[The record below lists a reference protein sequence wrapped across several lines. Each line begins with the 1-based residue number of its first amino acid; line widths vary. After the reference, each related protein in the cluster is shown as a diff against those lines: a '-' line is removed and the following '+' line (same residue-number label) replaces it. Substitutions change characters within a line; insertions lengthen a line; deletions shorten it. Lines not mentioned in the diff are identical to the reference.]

1 MCVCVNWLKSA
12 SGFSFA
18 LTWHLPP
25 HCHHKPDQKF
35 SILRKTWEID
45 LGQDVG
51 AVGNV
56 NKGKLQRNP
65 RVCVCFVLA
74 ILCAVY
80 GRQRVCVCGR
90 GSGVCVCVRCVGLTF
105 CPLSTLSKLS
115 TWQFAMKHA
124 AIFSL
129 SHSLLFFPHSLNI
142 RSYVCVCVMKMPS
155 SAFHSPHLLLFFSSS
170 HTHTHA
176 QTANTVSCC
185 LSQPLSLVP
194 FLCVSEEYFGV
205 TAAA

>member
-1 MCVCVNWLKSA
+1 MGLSSTLDQSTHKLPASLSHTLPHPLSFSLPLACCASYARTTNKWQSSKSNNNTFHKQKTQSTHTEANTHMHVCVCVNWLKSA
-12 SGFSFA
+12 SGFSSA

-25 HCHHKPDQKF
+25 QCHHKPDQKF

-80 GRQRVCVCGR
+80 GRQRVCVWEGDW
-90 GSGVCVCVRCVGLTF
+90 CVCAVRGL
-105 CPLSTLSKLS
+105 
-115 TWQFAMKHA
+115 
-124 AIFSL
+124 
-129 SHSLLFFPHSLNI
+129 N
-142 RSYVCVCVMKMPS
+142 
-155 SAFHSPHLLLFFSSS
+155 
-170 HTHTHA
+170 
-176 QTANTVSCC
+176 
-185 LSQPLSLVP
+185 
-194 FLCVSEEYFGV
+194 FLPVEHFIK
-205 TAAA
+205 A